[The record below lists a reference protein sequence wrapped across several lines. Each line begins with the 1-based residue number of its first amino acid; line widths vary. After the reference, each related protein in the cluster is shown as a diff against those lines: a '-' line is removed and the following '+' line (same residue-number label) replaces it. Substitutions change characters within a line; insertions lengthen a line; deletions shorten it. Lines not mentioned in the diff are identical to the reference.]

1 MIDAKN
7 KRRRKE
13 LWSLVAVCVW
23 CVVLVAGVLLNVGL
37 AMAGGPMGAMHL
49 LAEASDV
56 ELPGGFNLTSITS
69 IGFAIWY
76 GYYVTKFAIP
86 GIVDKHA
93 ATMERLDAKHQEAMD
108 QANERNQAHVE
119 RLVGDFR
126 AELQT
131 LRESFVCG
139 APAPPKQA
147 A

>member
-1 MIDAKN
+1 MNTDAN

-13 LWSLVAVCVW
+13 RWMLMATCMCCL
-23 CVVLVAGVLLNVGL
+23 VLVAGVLINVGL
-37 AMAGGPMGAMHL
+37 ATTGRPDGAMHL

-56 ELPGGFNLTSITS
+56 ELPGGFNLTSVTS

-93 ATMERLDAKHQEAMD
+93 AQIERLDAKHQEAMD
-108 QANERNQAHVE
+108 QANERYQSHVE
-119 RLVGDFR
+119 RIVSEFR

-131 LRESFVCG
+131 LRDSFTCG
-139 APAPPKQA
+139 ATPPPKQA